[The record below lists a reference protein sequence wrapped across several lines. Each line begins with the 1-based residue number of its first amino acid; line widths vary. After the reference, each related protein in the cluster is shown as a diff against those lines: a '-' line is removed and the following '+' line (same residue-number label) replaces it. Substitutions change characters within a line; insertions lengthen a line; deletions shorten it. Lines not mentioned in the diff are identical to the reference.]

1 MSRAETAPTTAP
13 PRGRRTAVAA
23 PEPRGRG
30 VTGWTTLLRFALR
43 RERVRI
49 PVWTASV
56 ALLLAYVAVALD
68 ALYPTAA
75 ERQARAA
82 LVSSPA
88 GIMLSGP
95 QYGIEDYTLGAMI
108 ANEMALTVMVAVAIM
123 SISLVVRH
131 TRAEEETGRAELVRA
146 GVVGRHAPGT
156 AAFAAAL
163 VANAAIAVASG
174 AVLSAAGL
182 APVDSFALGAAVG
195 VTGLVFAA
203 VATVTSQVT
212 EHARAAS
219 GLALAVLGVAFLLR
233 AFGDVQELHGSWVS
247 WLSPVGWA
255 QQIRAY
261 VDLRWWPLAL
271 SLVLVA
277 LLLVL
282 GAALAARRDLGAG
295 LVPPRAG
302 RPDAAGWLAS
312 PLALAWRQQ
321 RASVLAWGVAVGLT
335 ALACGTFVDSVGTMV
350 ADNPEIAAML
360 GDPTDLVSGF
370 VAVMA
375 LFLGL
380 GAGGFAVASVQ
391 RARGEET
398 SGRLEPVLATG
409 VGRVRWLGGQLVV
422 TLLGMAALL
431 VASALGLWL
440 GALSVGEDAFGL
452 ADYLAAS
459 FAYLPAV
466 AVVAGVGAAAFGG
479 RPGLAGLAWAL
490 LAYSFVVTM
499 FGGLLDLPS
508 WAGAASPFWHVPQLP
523 GADVEPWPFVWLTL
537 LAAALVGLG
546 LTAFRRRDV
555 PRP

>member
-1 MSRAETAPTTAP
+1 HHPRGPHGAVGHARRAAAPHAVVRHRRHAPRPRRARKPPRRARPRRRARRRRHARAVRRRRRPRRGRPVRGHRPRAAVRRRHPALARGAVPASLRRRARPARRRGVAVSRAEAAPAAAP
-13 PRGRRTAVAA
+13 PRGRRTAVVP

-30 VTGWTTLLRFALR
+30 VTGWTTLLGFALR

-302 RPDAAGWLAS
+302 RPDAGGWLAS
-312 PLALAWRQQ
+312 PRALAWRRQ

-360 GDPTDLVSGF
+360 
-370 VAVMA
+370 
-375 LFLGL
+375 
-380 GAGGFAVASVQ
+380 
-391 RARGEET
+391 
-398 SGRLEPVLATG
+398 
-409 VGRVRWLGGQLVV
+409 
-422 TLLGMAALL
+422 
-431 VASALGLWL
+431 
-440 GALSVGEDAFGL
+440 
-452 ADYLAAS
+452 
-459 FAYLPAV
+459 
-466 AVVAGVGAAAFGG
+466 
-479 RPGLAGLAWAL
+479 
-490 LAYSFVVTM
+490 
-499 FGGLLDLPS
+499 
-508 WAGAASPFWHVPQLP
+508 
-523 GADVEPWPFVWLTL
+523 
-537 LAAALVGLG
+537 
-546 LTAFRRRDV
+546 
-555 PRP
+555 